1 MRESMAFESQR
12 SESFNEERQ
21 PKKRGILSRLFHW
34 GSTAEKKPKSSNKIA
49 SVESDGSPKRARTTR

>member
-49 SVESDGSPKRARTTR
+49 SV